1 MSDYVRA
8 LGAYTFND
16 YERPAEPT
24 VKTARGDLFPA
35 DHWAVRD
42 YPDRFE
48 PARIPTD
55 LADMLDAR
63 ERAADEI
70 SQLASRHGTD
80 LARWPAG
87 QRERGERCELRA
99 QRLEQ
104 DISKRLAE
112 IEARENKR
120 EDVMNLIRSGRVLTE
135 GSKADPDPDEVDG
148 RSAHERGGLHPMLSN
163 GSGQLRDA
171 AMRTVDAAVRANT
184 LPDHAAGKV
193 ERLVTDGPERDR
205 SVAARWAIAAGDP
218 AYRSAFAK
226 LCADPTRGHLTW
238 TGPEQDAF
246 RAVAEVRAAMSLT
259 DANGGFMVPLTLDP
273 AIMLTSDGSINP
285 LRAISRVV
293 QTVTDTWQGVTSAG
307 ATAEWKAEG
316 VQAADGAPTVDDAP
330 IPVHFGDV
338 FVPYSYEVGM
348 DAVNFLGELTNVMR
362 DAADNHQLAAYTTGS
377 GTGQPKGVITALAGT
392 ASEINGGGTEALA
405 VGDPLLLQNALPARF
420 SARAQWG
427 AHVATI
433 NTIGAFETTN
443 GALRY
448 PEVSQGQLL
457 RKPLNEIS
465 NMDGSINAAATGNNY
480 LLVYGDFTNF
490 VIVDRIGSTIEFVP
504 NLVGANGRPTGQR
517 GAFLWY
523 RTGSDVTVTNAF
535 RLLDVPTTA

>member
-16 YERPAEPT
+16 HSRPSGDRT
-24 VKTARGDLFPA
+24 VMVKRGELLRA
-35 DHWAVRD
+35 DNWAVRENA
-42 YPDRFE
+42 DRFE
-48 PARIPTD
+48 PVRVPDDVGELI
-55 LADMLDAR
+55 DAR
-63 ERAADEI
+63 ARACGE
-70 SQLASRHGTD
+70 LAGIAVRHGD
-80 LARWPAG
+80 NEDKWPEG
-87 QRERGERCELRA
+87 QRQRA
-99 QRLEQ
+99 ENIVRRV
-104 DISKRLAE
+104 DKIDSSLAPFE
-112 IEARENKR
+112 TRNNRR
-120 EDVMNLIRSGRVLTE
+120 EDVMNLIRSGRYLTE
-135 GSKADPDPDEVDG
+135 GSKADPDPADVEG
-148 RSAHERGGLHPMLSN
+148 HSAHERGGLHPLLP
-163 GSGQLRDA
+163 GAGGQLRDA
-171 AMRTVDAAVRANT
+171 AMRTVDAAVRSKT
-184 LPDHAAGKV
+184 LPDHAASKV

-205 SVAARWAIAAGDP
+205 SIAARWAVAAGDP

-226 LCADPTRGHLTW
+226 LCADPTRGHLLW
-238 TGPEQDAF
+238 TPDEHRAF
-246 RAVAEVRAAMSLT
+246 QAVAEVRTAMSLT

-285 LRAISRVV
+285 LRQISRVV
-293 QTVTDTWQGVTSAG
+293 QTTTDTWQGVTSAG
-307 ATAEWKAEG
+307 ATAEWKAEAA
-316 VQAADGAPTVDDAP
+316 QAADGAPTVDDAP

-338 FVPYSYEVGM
+338 FVPYSYEIGM
-348 DAVNFLGELTNVMR
+348 DAVNFLGELTNVLV
-362 DAADNHQLAAYTTGS
+362 DAAANHQLAAYTTGS
-377 GTGQPKGVITALAGT
+377 GTGQPRGVITALAGT

-427 AHVATI
+427 AHIATI
-433 NTIGAFETTN
+433 NAIGAFETTN

-465 NMDGSINAAATGNNY
+465 NMDGAVNAAATANNY

-490 VIVDRIGSTIEFVP
+490 VIVDRIGSTMEFVP

-523 RTGSDVTVTNAF
+523 RTGSDVVVPQAF